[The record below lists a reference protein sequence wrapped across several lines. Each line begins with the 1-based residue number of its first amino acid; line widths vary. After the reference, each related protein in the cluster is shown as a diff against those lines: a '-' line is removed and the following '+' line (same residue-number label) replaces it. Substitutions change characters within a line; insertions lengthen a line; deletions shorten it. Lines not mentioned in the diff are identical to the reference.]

1 MAKSSSS
8 RLTFFK
14 LISLDYHNMEDISK
28 KKGKMKVSQKKLV
41 IVLDWGLFIVLNIV
55 AAWFA
60 SGVFEQFFSKRSSFF
75 QHEEKIDTHPVIV
88 IEFRDFTEPILLDD
102 VQIFYR

>member
-1 MAKSSSS
+1 MPKSSSTS
-8 RLTFFK
+8 LSFFE
-14 LISLDYHNMEDISK
+14 LISLDYHSMAEVSK

-60 SGVFEQFFSKRSSFF
+60 SGVFEQFFSKRSSFS
-75 QHEEKIDTHPVIV
+75 QQEETVDTHPVIV
-88 IEFRDFTEPILLDD
+88 IEFRDFTGPISLDD
-102 VQIFYR
+102 IKILYR